1 MTRRTIFIPVVAA
14 LLGAIFLAGCTRMV
28 RVETGERVTCTYGEI
43 VSSSV
48 KVIEVPADKAGSYKV
63 VDKTVTCDKHARL
76 ETLYAEAQASILAS
90 DLAGARAKL
99 AEIVA
104 ADAAFRRAKAQLDSI
119 DAGSK
124 PSADSGS
131 GSGGGTST
139 DGKEPVGPIANLA
152 SLVPDTLPGYT
163 AAPIVS
169 DVFNLDREYIPAAG
183 APTDY
188 LVVAVEQYRDA
199 KSAKAAI
206 ARVIAP
212 GYGQDVSTVQ
222 IGATSVRFGS
232 DGKRFAT
239 VAWTQNGIM
248 VAIEASSRSRKPA
261 DLKNHLI
268 SLAGEI
274 VE

>member
-1 MTRRTIFIPVVAA
+1 MTRRTIVIPVVAA
-14 LLGAIFLAGCTRMV
+14 LLGATLLSGCARTV
-28 RVETGERVTCTYGEI
+28 RVETGERITCTYGEI

-48 KVIEVPADKAGSYKV
+48 KVIEVSADKAGSYKV

-90 DLAGARAKL
+90 DLAAARAKL

-104 ADAAFRRAKAQLDSI
+104 ADAAFRRAKTQLDAI
-119 DAGSK
+119 DSGTK
-124 PSADSGS
+124 PPADSGS
-131 GSGGGTST
+131 GGGKGT

-169 DVFNLDREYIPAAG
+169 DVFNLAREYVPAATS
-183 APTDY
+183 PTDY
-188 LVVAVEQYRDA
+188 LMVAVEQYRDA
-199 KSAKAAI
+199 KSATAAI
-206 ARVIAP
+206 TRVIAP
-212 GYGQDVSTVQ
+212 GYGHDVSTVQ
-222 IGATSVRFGS
+222 IGGTSVRFGS

-239 VAWTQNGIM
+239 VAWAQNGIM

-268 SLAGEI
+268 SLASKI
-274 VE
+274 VQ